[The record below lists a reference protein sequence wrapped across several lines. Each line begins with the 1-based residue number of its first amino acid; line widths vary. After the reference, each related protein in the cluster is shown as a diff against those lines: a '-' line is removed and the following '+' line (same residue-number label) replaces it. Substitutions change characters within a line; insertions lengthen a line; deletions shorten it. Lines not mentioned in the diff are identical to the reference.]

1 MQSKQKYPVNEQG
14 VVSVQLEETKKR
26 GGDCEKSNLTASLN
40 GTYNKSETIPLDLNL
55 VSHLLSNTGEEKMK
69 GTVRAKGKCPNCE
82 GKFEQILK
90 IGFICPRCK
99 TTPRKFYVDIPYK
112 GQRYRIFSDTTGQI
126 LDTYQRALTLLSHIN
141 QELKNHSFEP
151 SRYVKSELQRF
162 YVQNLLDRFRDYK
175 VPSLAPSYQKDY
187 KRLTSLAKGYFKTQD
202 VRDIKRIDLI
212 NYKNYLETQFTM
224 QGKSIKNTLDLFKT
238 FLRFCKNELEIIET
252 VPTFPYV
259 EIQEHSFKWLS
270 QEDQIKLFELV
281 EDHDKPFIAFL
292 MLHGCRP
299 GEARA
304 LKCKNADLRTQT
316 ITITATFSGR
326 VYREKR
332 KGQRSKSVTIPIHP
346 EMLEYVTDRIKN
358 NLPEAFLFVTSKGS
372 YYSENK
378 LRRIW
383 NKIREKAGIDKT
395 LRLYD
400 ATRHSFASQLIN
412 SGTTLFKVSKLLGHS
427 STKMTEKYT
436 HQNIESLKADIKK
449 MSLKKLVTVTKLSP
463 AEISR

>member
-1 MQSKQKYPVNEQG
+1 MQSQQEYSVDKQNT
-14 VVSVQLEETKKR
+14 VSVKEVKKR
-26 GGDCEKSNLTASLN
+26 EDNPEQHNLTASSN
-40 GTYNKSETIPLDLNL
+40 GTYNIAEAIPQDLELISYLIGNL
-55 VSHLLSNTGEEKMK
+55 GEEKMK
-69 GTVRAKGKCPNCE
+69 GAVRAKGKCPTCE
-82 GKFEQILK
+82 GKFQQILK
-90 IGFICPRCK
+90 IGFICPQCK
-99 TTPRKFYVDIPYK
+99 TTPNKFYVDISYK
-112 GQRYRIFSDTTGQI
+112 GQRIRIFSDTTGQV
-126 LDTYQRALTLLSHIN
+126 LDTYQRAQTLLSHIN
-141 QELKNHSFEP
+141 HELKSHSFDP
-151 SRYVKSELQRF
+151 SRYVQAELQGF

-175 VPSLAPSYQKDY
+175 LPSLAPSYQKDY
-187 KRLTSLAKGYFKTQD
+187 KRLTSLAKGFFKTQD
-202 VRDIKRIDLI
+202 VRDIRRIDLI

-224 QGKSIKNTLDLFKT
+224 QGKSIKNILDLFKT

-281 EDHDKPFIAFL
+281 EEHDKPFIAFL

-304 LKCKNADLRTQT
+304 LKCKNVDLRSQT

-346 EMLEYVTDRIKN
+346 EMLEYVTDRINN

-383 NKIREKAGIDKT
+383 SKIREKAGIDKT
-395 LRLYD
+395 FRLYD

-449 MSLKKLVTVTKLSP
+449 MSLKRHVTVTKLSP